1 MQKELSM
8 TRIQEALAL
17 GFVLLAIAVLAVF
30 DVIPEQVAQYAPLAM
45 VPWII
50 RRGSGCTLR
59 KA

>member
-1 MQKELSM
+1 M
-8 TRIQEALAL
+8 TRIQEALCLAV
-17 GFVLLAIAVLAVF
+17 VLIAIAVLAIF

-50 RRGSGCTLR
+50 RRPACTLR